1 VNTNIEAHLY
11 SYKQQWDYEPF
22 GTGTCGAMLDL
33 NDATTNGGES
43 VIVAC
48 TYSEFESYDSRQIG
62 LLKNETMPT
71 LLKID
76 SSNFAAANV

>member
-1 VNTNIEAHLY
+1 
-11 SYKQQWDYEPF
+11 
-22 GTGTCGAMLDL
+22 MLDL